1 MSVHLA
7 CTRDAAGILVMT
19 ASVFMGCVA
28 FEPPLQSTVDDHD
41 ERPSIAILEFGF
53 DIQITALSAVQ
64 TVDETPSSPE
74 EEAVLL
80 AHALQRIQQ
89 DARWLLMSRLATG
102 YGFRFVPLEAVDAL
116 AGELQLQAGQIP
128 KPEQLSEF
136 RRRLGADLVLSGSLL
151 DYGKVRW
158 QWLLTG
164 MLVDMTV
171 DNTIIGLATGWN
183 PVALAASVG
192 WDVLTSAPIWFGGG
206 YLFGVA
212 FRPVRV
218 EARVFETLQGYPIWQ
233 TMEEAIYAWSALK
246 TLPEEIRGRK
256 EVQLDLNLAEIMES
270 MGDNLTGQNMSRS
283 SCCQGTER

>member
-1 MSVHLA
+1 ME
-7 CTRDAAGILVMT
+7 
-19 ASVFMGCVA
+19 
-28 FEPPLQSTVDDHD
+28 FEPPQQSRVDDLE
-41 ERPSIAILEFGF
+41 ERPYIAILEFGF
-53 DIQITALSAVQ
+53 DIEITELSTVQ
-64 TVDETPSSPE
+64 TVDQTPSRD

-80 AHALQRIQQ
+80 ADALQRIQQ

-116 AGELQLQAGQIP
+116 AAELQLKAGQIP
-128 KPEQLSEF
+128 KAEQLSEF
-136 RRRLGADLVLSGSLL
+136 RRRLGADLVVSGSLL

-183 PVALAASVG
+183 PVALAASIG

-212 FRPVRV
+212 FRPVRI
-218 EARVFETLQGYPIWQ
+218 EARAFETLQGYPIWQ
-233 TMEEAIYAWSALK
+233 TMEEAVYAWSALK

-256 EVQLDLNLAEIMES
+256 EVQLELNLAEIMES
-270 MGDNLTGQNMSRS
+270 MGDNLTGQHLSRS
-283 SCCQGTER
+283 SCCQGNVR